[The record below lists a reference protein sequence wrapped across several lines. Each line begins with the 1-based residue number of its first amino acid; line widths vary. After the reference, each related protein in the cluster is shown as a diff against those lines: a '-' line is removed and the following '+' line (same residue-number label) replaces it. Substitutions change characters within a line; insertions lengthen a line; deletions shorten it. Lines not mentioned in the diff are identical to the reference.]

1 MKTAFVFPGQG
12 AQKVGMGKE
21 LFDSFDCVKQLLHQA
36 DAALGEKFTDLIFNG
51 PGDDLTL
58 TANTQPAILAVSLA
72 ALQAFREKCNV
83 QPDFVAGHSLG
94 EFSALV
100 AAGSLGFEDAIRVT
114 RARGTYMQQAVPAG
128 KGAMA
133 AVMKLDEDAIVST
146 CHAVMKE
153 GGVVSAAN
161 FNCPGQIVISG
172 DADAVARASAMLT
185 TAGARIIPL
194 KVSAPFH
201 CALMKPAA
209 EQLDRT
215 LADICFGDILI
226 PVVTNVEAAPNSD
239 PSRVRELLV
248 KQVTGTVRWTDSVR
262 WMIAQGVRR
271 FVEFA
276 PGNVLAGLILKI
288 DNSVTVLSVS
298 TPDGLDKAMNLLAD
312 SQ

>member
-21 LFDSFDCVKQLLHQA
+21 LFDTFDCVKQLLHQA
-36 DAALGEKFTDLIFNG
+36 DAALGENFTNLIFNG

-58 TANTQPAILAVSLA
+58 TANTQPAILAVSIA
-72 ALQAFREKCNV
+72 ALQAFREKCSV

-100 AAGSLGFEDAIRVT
+100 AAGSLRFEDAIRIT

-128 KGAMA
+128 KGAIA
-133 AVMKLDEDAIVST
+133 AVMKLDDDAIVST
-146 CHAVMKE
+146 CHAAMQE

-161 FNCPGQIVISG
+161 FNCPGQVVISG
-172 DADAVARASAMLT
+172 DAEAVARASAMLT
-185 TAGARIIPL
+185 SAGARIIPL

-201 CALMKPAA
+201 CALMEPAA
-209 EQLDRT
+209 EQLDRA
-215 LADICFGDILI
+215 LADICFGDIRI
-226 PVVTNVEAAPNSD
+226 PLVTNVEALPNSD
-239 PSRVRELLV
+239 ASRVRELLV

-271 FVEFA
+271 FVEFG
-276 PGNVLAGLILKI
+276 PGNVLTGLISKI
-288 DNSVTVLSVS
+288 DSSATVLPVS
-298 TPDGLDKAMNLLAD
+298 TPDGLDKAMNLLAE